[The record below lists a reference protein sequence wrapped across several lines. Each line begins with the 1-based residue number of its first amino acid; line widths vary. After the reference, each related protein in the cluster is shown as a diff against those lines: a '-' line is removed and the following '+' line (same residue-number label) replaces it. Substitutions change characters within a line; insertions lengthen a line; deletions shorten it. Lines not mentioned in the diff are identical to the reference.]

1 MEQEY
6 SKNMIYGNYR
16 SMENQAFPIDCET
29 LSALQNNIQKIAAI
43 AKIAGGNLILSG
55 CKISGTRRTEGY
67 VYVDNGLT
75 GEILYHPDQQKSD
88 YCHIEEQNETV
99 IADGTEFN
107 NAYTT
112 RYLAEGVGGEPIK
125 WASFT
130 DVVTIS
136 NTAINASLTTYKQT
150 NDTALQNEITAR
162 ENADTTEKTAREN
175 ADTGL
180 QNQINALKTNTN
192 LAFVKGM
199 IIMWS
204 GVANHIPSGWA
215 LCDGS
220 NKTPD
225 LRNRFI
231 IGAGSSY
238 VVGQT
243 GGATAQS
250 VTLTTNNLPSHNHT
264 ITINGA
270 GSHYHTFKDYYYPEG
285 AYDNVSSDHFAN
297 LNRKMGSGKT
307 DFDNQ
312 NLLYYTHSTD
322 SSGSHT
328 HSASI
333 GNTGSGSPFTV
344 NTMPPYYALC
354 FIMKL

>member
-43 AKIAGGNLILSG
+43 AKIAGCNLILSG

-99 IADGTEFN
+99 TADGTEFSD
-107 NAYTT
+107 AYTT

-125 WASFT
+125 WSTFT
-130 DVVTIS
+130 DVATIS
-136 NTAINASLTTYKQT
+136 NSAINAALKAYKQT

-162 ENADTTEKTAREN
+162 ENAITAEKTAREN

-192 LAFVKGM
+192 LAFVTGM
-199 IIMWS
+199 IMMWS
-204 GVANHIPSGWA
+204 GTAGNIPSGWA

-220 NKTPD
+220 NGTPD

-238 VVGQT
+238 VVRQT
-243 GGATAQS
+243 GGATSQS
-250 VTLTTNNLPSHNHT
+250 VTLTTNNLPKHSHTYNFDFD
-264 ITINGA
+264 IAAPLNRNGMPD
-270 GSHYHTFKDYYYPEG
+270 GSKDSGNGSNSESGRG
-285 AYDNVSSDHFAN
+285 AYWRGYQSNTIKVDDQTTQDT
-297 LNRKMGSGKT
+297 GKGT
-307 DFDNQ
+307 
-312 NLLYYTHSTD
+312 
-322 SSGSHT
+322 
-328 HSASI
+328 
-333 GNTGSGSPFTV
+333 PFTV

>member
-43 AKIAGGNLILSG
+43 AKIAGCNLILSG

-125 WASFT
+125 WTTFT
-130 DVVTIS
+130 DVATIS
-136 NTAINASLTTYKQT
+136 NTAINTALTTYKQS

-162 ENADTTEKTAREN
+162 ENAITAEKTAREN
-175 ADTGL
+175 ADTAEKTARENADTTL
-180 QNQINALKTNTN
+180 QNQINALV
-192 LAFVKGM
+192 FVKGI
-199 IIMWS
+199 IIMWY
-204 GVANHIPSGWA
+204 GTKDDIPSGWA
-215 LCDGS
+215 LCDGD
-220 NKTPD
+220 NGTPD
-225 LRNRFI
+225 LRNEFI
-231 IGAGSSY
+231 VGAGLTFPSAKATGTA
-238 VVGQT
+238 VVQSIPAQA
-243 GGATAQS
+243 ATAS
-250 VTLTTNNLPSHNHT
+250 NS
-264 ITINGA
+264 IRF
-270 GSHYHTFKDYYYPEG
+270 SF
-285 AYDNVSSDHFAN
+285 
-297 LNRKMGSGKT
+297 
-307 DFDNQ
+307 
-312 NLLYYTHSTD
+312 HSL
-322 SSGSHT
+322 
-328 HSASI
+328 
-333 GNTGSGSPFTV
+333 F
-344 NTMPPYYALC
+344 

>member
-43 AKIAGGNLILSG
+43 AKIAGCNLILSG

-75 GEILYHPDQQKSD
+75 GEILYHPDQQRSD

-99 IADGTEFN
+99 TADGTEFSD
-107 NAYTT
+107 AYTT
-112 RYLAEGVGGEPIK
+112 RYLVEGVGDEPIK

-130 DVVTIS
+130 DVATIS
-136 NTAINASLTTYKQT
+136 NTAINASLTTYKQI
-150 NDTALQNEITAR
+150 NDTALQNERTAR
-162 ENADTTEKTAREN
+162 ENADTAEKTAREN

-180 QNQINALKTNTN
+180 QNQINALQTNTN
-192 LAFVKGM
+192 LAFVRGM

-204 GVANHIPSGWA
+204 GPASSIPSGWA
-215 LCDGS
+215 LCD
-220 NKTPD
+220 NKNGTPD
-225 LRNRFI
+225 LRDRFI

-238 VVGQT
+238 AVGASD
-243 GGATAQS
+243 GATTQS
-250 VTLTTNNLPSHNHT
+250 VTLTTNNLPPHNHT
-264 ITINGA
+264 ITIQGA
-270 GSHYHTFKDYYYPEG
+270 GSHSHDFKDYYYAEQKI
-285 AYDNVSSDHFAN
+285 SDVNSDYFYN
-297 LNRKMGSGKT
+297 LNRNTGSGDT
-307 DFDNQ
+307 DYDNH
-312 NLLYYTHSTD
+312 NLLYHKHSTD
-322 SSGSHT
+322 SAGSHT

-333 GNTGSGSPFTV
+333 GDTGSGSPFTV